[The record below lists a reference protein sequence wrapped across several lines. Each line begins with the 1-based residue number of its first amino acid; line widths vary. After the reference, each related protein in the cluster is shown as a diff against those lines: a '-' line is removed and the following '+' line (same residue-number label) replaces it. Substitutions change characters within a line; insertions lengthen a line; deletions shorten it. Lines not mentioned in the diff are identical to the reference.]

1 MRTLYRVEYRGIGGK
16 LEQTRFYDNFDDV
29 YDKYLEILG
38 KARGSDWAK
47 DAYKTTRI
55 KTYYR

>member
-1 MRTLYRVEYRGIGGK
+1 MTRFYVEYRGIGGK
-16 LEQTRFYDNFDDV
+16 LEWTSYYDNFDEV

-47 DAYKTTRI
+47 DAYKTTKI
-55 KTYYR
+55 ITYYC